1 MTSTNTGIL
10 AVFRLLLVS
19 VFNNSFTFLITSEE
33 NEVSRIITSSPFSFC
48 YYTVVKIV
56 MIAKIQY
63 IKLEKLLPKRFC
75 LCDRYPSLNARQKIP
90 KLPSVLYLKE
100 KPYYIFYT
108 ILEAFWKR

>member
-19 VFNNSFTFLITSEE
+19 VFINSFTFLITSEE

-56 MIAKIQY
+56 MITKIQY
-63 IKLEKLLPKRFC
+63 LHQVGKTIAEALLPLRPLSVTKC
-75 LCDRYPSLNARQKIP
+75 SSENTKI
-90 KLPSVLYLKE
+90 
-100 KPYYIFYT
+100 T
-108 ILEAFWKR
+108 ISPLS